1 VAKSLDDAR
10 AELRTRQGT
19 GARYDSAGAP
29 ARELDWARRGT
40 SYFARILNGL
50 RDDEFDQPS
59 LIPGLSRRYVI
70 TYIGYQARLF
80 GETVGWAR
88 SHPKDRLPFVIRLD
102 EEEIRDHLTLP
113 VRALRYLFE
122 HSAIHL
128 DVEWRDCSDA
138 DWNACPSDHSGRIIE
153 LRKTPWLRAAAI
165 WLHALDLNSGGRL
178 KDMPAELLSRP
189 SSDRPG
195 RSRRGLVGL

>member
-1 VAKSLDDAR
+1 MAKSLDDAR
-10 AELRTRQGT
+10 AELRARQGT
-19 GARYDSAGAP
+19 GARYDSTGAP

-70 TYIGYQARLF
+70 AYIGYQARLF
-80 GETVGWAR
+80 GETIGWAR

-102 EEEIRDHLTLP
+102 DEEILDRMTLP

-178 KDMPAELLSRP
+178 KDVPAELLSRP
-189 SSDRPG
+189 SSERPE

>member
-10 AELRTRQGT
+10 AELRARQGA

-80 GETVGWAR
+80 GEAIGWAR
-88 SHPKDRLPFVIRLD
+88 SHPRDRLPFVIRLD
-102 EEEIRDHLTLP
+102 DEEIRDHMSLP

-128 DVEWRDCSDA
+128 DVEWRDCRDA
-138 DWNACPSDHSGRIIE
+138 DWNVCPSDHSGRIIE

-165 WLHALDLNSGGRL
+165 WLHALDLNSDGRL
-178 KDMPAELLSRP
+178 KDVPAELLSRP
-189 SSDRPG
+189 SSERPE
-195 RSRRGLVGL
+195 RARRGLVGL